1 MKEYISIETR
11 DKFEALLNEVKR
23 FAQISD
29 LRIGLGSLL
38 REEREEEF
46 IALYNQWL
54 SACQE
59 RNLIRQTLSTH
70 QRRKHHWDERED
82 VDIESRKVLAR
93 MIHGK

>member
-1 MKEYISIETR
+1 MKEYISTKTR
-11 DKFEALLNEVKR
+11 DKFEVLLNEVKR

-38 REEREEEF
+38 RKEREEEF
-46 IALYNQWL
+46 ITLYNQWL

-82 VDIESRKVLAR
+82 VDKESRKVLAR
-93 MIHGK
+93 MMYGK